1 MPKAFSPRRVDLPEV
16 REALLVPPGI
26 KGLLGGSWVP
36 SKGSMGI
43 LEGQAFRD
51 LLFSGSRIHEEV

>member
-1 MPKAFSPRRVDLPEV
+1 M